1 VIVSALEADPRRRE
15 STRILIDGR
24 PAWTVPAD
32 VVRALAL
39 RVGEPVP
46 ARAVE
51 ALDAAADEEG
61 ALRAGLRMLERRAHS
76 RRELAR
82 KLTHRGHA
90 DAAVAAAIGRL
101 ERLRL
106 LDDARFAEQYVVARA
121 ARGRGPARLRRD
133 LEGLGV
139 PTPVIDRAMGQL
151 GADPALDPW
160 QRTLAQ
166 AARRATAMADLPR
179 ATRVRR
185 LGAFLARRGFAD
197 DRARE
202 AVDRLAGGDEAG

>member
-1 VIVSALEADPRRRE
+1 MIVSALEADPRRRE
-15 STRILIDGR
+15 STRILVDGR

-32 VVRALAL
+32 VVRDLAL

-46 ARAVE
+46 VRAVD

-61 ALRAGLRMLERRAHS
+61 AIRAALRMLERRAHS
-76 RRELAR
+76 RREVAR

-90 DAAVAAAIGRL
+90 DGAVAGALARL

-106 LDDARFAEQYVVARA
+106 LDDAAFAEQYVVARA

-139 PTPVIDRAMGQL
+139 AGPSIDRAMGRL
-151 GADPALDPW
+151 GEDPALDPW
-160 QRTLAQ
+160 HRTLAQ
-166 AARRATAMADLPR
+166 AERRAAAMAGLPR

-185 LGAFLARRGFAD
+185 LSAFFARRGFAD
-197 DRARE
+197 ERARE
-202 AVDRLAGGDEAG
+202 VIDRLVAGVGEA